1 MTDQTVQSLELE
13 KLKNLLWLTI
23 VKDKEGILNRASKD
37 VQVKRDFYKFDRLSQ
52 RENQLD

>member
-1 MTDQTVQSLELE
+1 LE

-52 RENQLD
+52 RESQLD